1 MPYMKNGKRDY
12 AKQYEAYDGK
22 DPVKKDRAQ
31 RNAAR
36 RQMEVEGKVKKGD
49 GKDVN
54 HKTPISKGGTN
65 KKSNLEAIPKSKNRS
80 FKRTKTGK
88 MA

>member
-1 MPYMKNGKRDY
+1 MPYMTRGKRDY
-12 AKQYEAYDGK
+12 KKQYEEYDGTES
-22 DPVKKDRAQ
+22 VKKDRAK

-36 RQMEVEGKVKKGD
+36 KMMEDDGKVKKGD

-54 HKTPISKGGTN
+54 HKKALSKGGTN

-80 FKRTKTGK
+80 FSRTKTGK
-88 MA
+88 MK

>member
-12 AKQYEAYDGK
+12 DKQREMYDGK
-22 DPVKKDRAQ
+22 DSVKKDRAA

-49 GKDVN
+49 GMDVN
-54 HKTPISKGGTN
+54 HKKPISKGGTN
-65 KKSNLEAIPKSKNRS
+65 KKSNLEVIPKSKNRS

>member
-1 MPYMKNGKRDY
+1 MPYQENGKRDY
-12 AKQYEAYDGK
+12 DRQREMYDGK
-22 DPVKKDRAQ
+22 DSVKKDRAQ

-36 RQMEVEGKVKKGD
+36 RKMEDEGKVKKGD

-65 KKSNLEAIPKSKNRS
+65 KKSNLEVIPKSKNRS

-88 MA
+88 VV